1 MTFSFA
7 PISLGHTKPQD
18 IKEASKPDFLDLDK
32 DGDKKEPMKQAA
44 QQAKMKKKKKN
55 EDEPEG
61 ENGETAKMNPS
72 MGSVKEYGMVYSNK
86 DKKMKITPPYPAS
99 EDHAGDHA
107 GKNKKMKKHASES
120 VGKTPGDDSYHNLQ
134 KARRMASA
142 DGHDYDKLPAYDRTS
157 NKHKDY
163 YDNKAK
169 NEGVN
174 ENNPAHFAAIAA
186 ADKRHRERMGVKPV
200 PNMND
205 PKFKMTKKDKMTKD
219 PMNPTGAMTGYRSKM
234 DHTENDKNMTIREK
248 LMSVVERA
256 SHGNMDSQET
266 YDDMYHG
273 AGAKK
278 MRKDHQNMKVD
289 TTRALGVKDASA
301 AGKAS
306 KQAPARNSG
315 DKTKTGDQKIVPPG
329 TPMKDPAASKD
340 TALESIMTA
349 YKSMS
354 ENKDHVMVDA
364 DVVLPKAHDNPTKGK
379 AWAEKYGQRKGGPS
393 MKVHSYTHDGPGGGH
408 PAVTYKGHVKDAMK

>member
-1 MTFSFA
+1 
-7 PISLGHTKPQD
+7 
-18 IKEASKPDFLDLDK
+18 
-32 DGDKKEPMKQAA
+32 
-44 QQAKMKKKKKN
+44 
-55 EDEPEG
+55 
-61 ENGETAKMNPS
+61 
-72 MGSVKEYGMVYSNK
+72 
-86 DKKMKITPPYPAS
+86 
-99 EDHAGDHA
+99 
-107 GKNKKMKKHASES
+107 
-120 VGKTPGDDSYHNLQ
+120 
-134 KARRMASA
+134 
-142 DGHDYDKLPAYDRTS
+142 
-157 NKHKDY
+157 
-163 YDNKAK
+163 
-169 NEGVN
+169 
-174 ENNPAHFAAIAA
+174 
-186 ADKRHRERMGVKPV
+186 
-200 PNMND
+200 
-205 PKFKMTKKDKMTKD
+205 
-219 PMNPTGAMTGYRSKM
+219 M

-364 DVVLPKAHDNPTKGK
+364 DVELPKAHDNPTKGK

-393 MKVHSYTHDGPGGGH
+393 MKV
-408 PAVTYKGHVKDAMK
+408 